1 MVVDAVL
8 AEGTMVPR
16 GGRRAT
22 ACQIPP
28 RMDSCRCAVAAE
40 AAGCSRG
47 RDQDDDFEPG
57 RSSPARACAG
67 GGRTGVAGLR
77 RGRRR
82 AEERRVGEEGVS
94 KVRLRWVAV
103 N

>member
-67 GGRTGVAGLR
+67 GGRTVGAWLR
-77 RGRRR
+77 RGRRAGR
-82 AEERRVGEEGVS
+82 AGPAGAD
-94 KVRLRWVAV
+94 WGGHGTT
-103 N
+103 